1 MGILNIQQLHIGRRS
16 ALISDINCDIAQ
28 GELVILTGVNGC
40 GKSTMLKT
48 IAGLIKP
55 LNGHIAVNGAA
66 ITGMDVRDRAKLV
79 AFAST
84 GRLQEDYITVRE
96 MISFGRFP
104 FGHNLWNHQKPDPVV
119 EESIQ
124 LLNIGHIADA
134 YLNTISDGEWQK
146 ANVCRA
152 LAQHTPLILMDEPT
166 AFLDYPS
173 KIQLFKDLRTIAT
186 EHRRVII
193 LSTHDIDIASQYG
206 TLYWHVSRGGL
217 QSSEKP
223 LAWT

>member
-1 MGILNIQQLHIGRRS
+1 MDLLNIQQLDIGRRS
-16 ALISDINCDIAQ
+16 ALVSNINCNIGQ
-28 GELVILTGVNGC
+28 GQLVVLTGVNGC

-55 LNGHIAVNGAA
+55 LSGNVAVNGHD
-66 ITGMDVRDRAKLV
+66 ISRLDVRDRAKLV

-104 FGHNLWNHQKPDPVV
+104 FGRNLWNQQAPDPLV
-119 EESIQ
+119 EASIQ

-134 YLNTISDGEWQK
+134 YLNKISDGEWQK

-173 KIQLFKDLRTIAT
+173 KIQLFKDLRSIAT
-186 EHRRVII
+186 QHQRVII

-206 TLYWHVSRGGL
+206 TLYWHVSHGGM

-223 LAWT
+223 LPWT